1 MNAMTENIL
10 PAFNGQLDLC
20 VAFTITLRYYP
31 GVTRMNN
38 LINIDF
44 SQVMNFLDEVINQP
58 QRYGVDLAQ
67 SPELI
72 YIVAGI
78 KHLR

>member
-1 MNAMTENIL
+1 
-10 PAFNGQLDLC
+10 
-20 VAFTITLRYYP
+20 
-31 GVTRMNN
+31 MNN